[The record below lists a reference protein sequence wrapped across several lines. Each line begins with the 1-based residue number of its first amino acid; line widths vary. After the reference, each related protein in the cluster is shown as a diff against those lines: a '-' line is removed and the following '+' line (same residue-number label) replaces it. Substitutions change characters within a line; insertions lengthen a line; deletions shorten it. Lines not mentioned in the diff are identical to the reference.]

1 MFGGGGFD
9 ASTFAVGDVV
19 DILGTYIEYYDLS
32 EIDAGSVTKVSSG
45 AAPAA
50 ETLTLPIADPEP
62 WEGVLVQFKNV
73 SVQSSPSED
82 TYGEWELTDG
92 TNTFWVDE
100 KLYDASED
108 FMLGVGEEF
117 ASITGIMNYSYSK
130 YKIAPRSKADL
141 AK

>member
-1 MFGGGGFD
+1 MPQLCSRRCCRHSRHLHRILRPIRID
-9 ASTFAVGDVV
+9 AG
-19 DILGTYIEYYDLS
+19 
-32 EIDAGSVTKVSSG
+32 AGSVTKVSSG

-50 ETLTLPIADPEP
+50 EALTLPIADPEP